1 MLAGKRILIGVTG
14 GIASYKAVYLLREL
28 QKNGAEIQVT
38 MTPSA
43 TRFVGPETFSTL
55 SRKPAAIDVF
65 STEDPGASWTH
76 HIHLAEWADLYVIA
90 PCTANTLSKLVHGLA
105 DNMLTSIALA
115 ARCPLLLSPTMDG
128 EMYEHPAVKKN
139 IETARSMGFHVIEP
153 DSGYLASGLEAKGRL
168 PEPSELLKKVVE
180 ILNSAPGKALE
191 NKPLCGRKVLVTAGP
206 TREFMDP
213 VRFFSNPSSGKMG
226 IAMADAAYELGG
238 EITLLTGAIT
248 EQLPPHLR
256 SKNRSFTSAEE
267 LFNLVKEHQDAD
279 IVIMSAAVSDYTPVS
294 TSDQKLKKSSED
306 MTIQLQRTTDIL
318 RWLGDHKREGQIL
331 IGFAME
337 TENIEANADRKRIEK
352 NLDWICANTIS
363 KSNKAFGS
371 DDNTILLIG
380 DGKAETYSG
389 KKTEIA
395 RRILQDLFI

>member
-1 MLAGKRILIGVTG
+1 MLAGKRILLGVTG
-14 GIASYKAVYLLREL
+14 GIASYKAAYLLREF
-28 QKNGAEIQVT
+28 QKNGAEVQVT
-38 MTPSA
+38 MTSSA
-43 TRFVGPETFSTL
+43 TRFVGPETFSAL

-65 STEDPGASWTH
+65 SRENPGESWTR

-128 EMYEHPAVKKN
+128 KMYEHPAVKRN
-139 IETARSMGFHVIEP
+139 IETARSMGFHIIEP

-168 PEPSELLKKVVE
+168 PEPVE
-180 ILNSAPGKALE
+180 ILKRAAEILNELPGDSLE
-191 NKPLCGRKVLVTAGP
+191 NKPLSGRKVLITAGP
-206 TREFMDP
+206 TREFLDP

-226 IAMADAAYELGG
+226 IAMADAAYQLGG
-238 EITLLTGAIT
+238 EVTLLTGAIT
-248 EQLPPHLR
+248 EQLPSHLQ
-256 SKNRSFTSAEE
+256 SQNRSFTSAEE
-267 LFNLVKEHQDAD
+267 LFDLVKEHRDAD

-294 TSDQKLKKSSED
+294 ASDQKMKKSSDD
-306 MTIQLQRTTDIL
+306 MTIRLRKTTDIL
-318 RWLGDHKREGQIL
+318 RWLGDHKKEGQIL

-380 DGKAETYSG
+380 DGKTETYSG

-395 RRILQDLFI
+395 RRILKDLFI

>member
-1 MLAGKRILIGVTG
+1 LLAVTRIVRCVTCG
-14 GIASYKAVYLLREL
+14 RPSYNAVSLRREL
-28 QKNGAEIQVT
+28 QKSGAGVQVT

-43 TRFVGPETFSTL
+43 TRFVGPETFSAL
-55 SRKPAAIDVF
+55 IRNPAAIDVF
-65 STEDPGASWTH
+65 STEDPGTSWTR

-90 PCTANTLSKLVHGLA
+90 PCTANTLAKLVHGLA

-139 IETARSMGFHVIEP
+139 IETACSMGFHVIEP

-180 ILNSAPGKALE
+180 ILNSAPGKDLE
-191 NKPLCGRKVLVTAGP
+191 KKPLSGRKVLVTAGP

-248 EQLPPHLR
+248 
-256 SKNRSFTSAEE
+256 
-267 LFNLVKEHQDAD
+267 
-279 IVIMSAAVSDYTPVS
+279 
-294 TSDQKLKKSSED
+294 
-306 MTIQLQRTTDIL
+306 
-318 RWLGDHKREGQIL
+318 
-331 IGFAME
+331 
-337 TENIEANADRKRIEK
+337 
-352 NLDWICANTIS
+352 
-363 KSNKAFGS
+363 
-371 DDNTILLIG
+371 
-380 DGKAETYSG
+380 
-389 KKTEIA
+389 
-395 RRILQDLFI
+395 